1 MLFGLAPQLESQV
14 AEEQQPGLQ
23 TPSSSAALLDLS
35 GTHKHT
41 KGKRLKHHRG
51 LSEKCPQNTR
61 RQPQIYAGERRR
73 IDYVWSN
80 ILLYYSSDVTLSLS
94 RSVLSICRLR
104 GFSPDRSEMPL
115 TGSAASERRL
125 CCPSS
130 HQPGRSSVPAPA
142 ESRPQPARN
151 PPPPPPQAPGTV
163 PGAPWATAGTN
174 SWIVMPLSV
183 TTAEGVKSGSEK
195 EGGNSVVKSATN
207 NYKQRPKSA
216 HKARKTV
223 CCGAFA
229 ALWFNKPSCT
239 AIMPIPWR
247 ELTRQILDIQS

>member
-41 KGKRLKHHRG
+41 KGRRLKHHRG

-94 RSVLSICRLR
+94 LSLCFIYLPPA
-104 GFSPDRSEMPL
+104 GLF
-115 TGSAASERRL
+115 TGSLGNATDWL
-125 CCPSS
+125 CCLGVEAVLPELTSAGP
-130 HQPGRSSVPAPA
+130 QLRPRAGRESTSARKKSPPA
-142 ESRPQPARN
+142 
-151 PPPPPPQAPGTV
+151 AP
-163 PGAPWATAGTN
+163 
-174 SWIVMPLSV
+174 
-183 TTAEGVKSGSEK
+183 SGS
-195 EGGNSVVKSATN
+195 GD
-207 NYKQRPKSA
+207 RP
-216 HKARKTV
+216 R
-223 CCGAFA
+223 C
-229 ALWFNKPSCT
+229 ALSD
-239 AIMPIPWR
+239 R
-247 ELTRQILDIQS
+247 GD